1 MVFKKSHFRFTKQER
16 SGIFFLLL
24 LIVLGQTFFWL
35 YKYTSVSHEN
45 PLNLDD
51 DLQAKIDTLKSQNQY
66 KDSLKIFPF
75 NPNYISDFKGYS
87 LGLSIDEIDRLH
99 DYRSNGLFVNSKEEF
114 QEVTEVSDSLLY
126 VISPYFKFPDWTRAS
141 RANSKKDISGI
152 KTIDNLEAKNFKDLN
167 RVTAQELKSINGIGD
182 KLSERIIKFRDR
194 LGGFLIDDQLNDVY
208 GLKPEVVQRVFQK
221 FKVLNA
227 PEIKKVSLNT
237 STAKELAQLVYL
249 QKKVAERIVE
259 YRELNGE
266 IYSFDELMQIDG
278 FPTNR
283 IDRIPL
289 YLSLKK

>member
-24 LIVLGQTFFWL
+24 LIVLGQTSFWL
-35 YKYTSVSHEN
+35 YRYISVSQEN
-45 PLNLDD
+45 PLNLDEE
-51 DLQAKIDTLKSQNQY
+51 LQSKIDTLKSQIQY
-66 KDSLKIFPF
+66 RDSLRIFPF

-99 DYRSNGLFVNSKEEF
+99 NFRSNGSFINSKEEF

-141 RANSKKDISGI
+141 SVNSKKNVSGI
-152 KTIDNLEAKNFKDLN
+152 NTIDHLEAKNFKDLN

-208 GLKPEVVQRVFQK
+208 GLKPEVVQRLSQR
-221 FKVLNA
+221 FKVLKA
-227 PEIKKVSLNT
+227 PEIKKISLNT
-237 STAKELAQLVYL
+237 ATAQELARLVYL